1 MVSHGFTLQ
10 GLWRW
15 SNWISGWQ
23 IWQADALGKEKYNVL
38 KKARVGQIYLQLPL
52 IKVFMSLI
60 PISYSSPTILVPK
73 TVASTLTPSGGWQ
86 TSGEYVACPIYDH
99 DVVVHLMYCTV
110 VTTLMAYT
118 SYHNMK
124 SLDSSWEDL
133 FRLFRRLVQTA
144 SSLDVHSYFWI
155 LSGWVFIWIYIYHMY
170 TVYIQYI
177 CYHVHILCNLLWAEL
192 YVQYA

>member
-124 SLDSSWEDL
+124 SLDWSWQEL

-155 LSGWVFIWIYIYHMY
+155 LSDWVFIWISIYHVY
-170 TVYIQYI
+170 TVYI
-177 CYHVHILCNLLWAEL
+177 
-192 YVQYA
+192 